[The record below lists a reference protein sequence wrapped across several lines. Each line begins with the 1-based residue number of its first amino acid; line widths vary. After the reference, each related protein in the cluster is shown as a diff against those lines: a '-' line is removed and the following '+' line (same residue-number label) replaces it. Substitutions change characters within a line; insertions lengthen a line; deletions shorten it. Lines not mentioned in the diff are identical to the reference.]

1 MKTKQTLVSYGDLFV
16 IEGQCAYISNIV
28 WKEKQQVYA
37 YTMTV
42 IYRIN
47 LFDTVIKAGDIKE
60 HVYHQDSIRSFIEN
74 SPHIKYYPVVK

>member
-37 YTMTV
+37 YTITV

-47 LFDTVIKAGDIKE
+47 LFDTVIKAGT
-60 HVYHQDSIRSFIEN
+60 
-74 SPHIKYYPVVK
+74 